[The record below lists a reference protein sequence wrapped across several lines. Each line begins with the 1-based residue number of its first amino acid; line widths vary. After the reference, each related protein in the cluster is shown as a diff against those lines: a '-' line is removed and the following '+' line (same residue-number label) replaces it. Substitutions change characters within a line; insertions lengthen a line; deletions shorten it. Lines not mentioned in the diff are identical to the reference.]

1 MPLIGSVVPALCQR
15 FPVSFT
21 TTDLSKESTMTSF
34 SIDTYGVLTVAASLE
49 NEEQDIVQYIKQTT
63 LIAEEIAST
72 WKGDAAMAFQ
82 QAKEIWDEGIMKMD
96 LGMRNA
102 CAVLRN
108 NVSSYQSADQDLQSL
123 FRGFAG

>member
-1 MPLIGSVVPALCQR
+1 MPLIGSVVPAPCQR